1 MTPRGK
7 GRTSLELHILFLG
20 LPIGDS
26 NMEKWGDHQ
35 EKKFF
40 IDNVVQGGFP
50 ESVLRFGKYAIIEKS
65 TLVQTIAVKT
75 NKTI

>member
-1 MTPRGK
+1 
-7 GRTSLELHILFLG
+7 
-20 LPIGDS
+20 
-26 NMEKWGDHQ
+26 MEKWGDHQ

-40 IDNVVQGGFP
+40 IDNAVQGGFP